1 MATFGQPELDL
12 VIDIN
17 QYLIDEFPLLSLID
31 RKAIGTLILRDDEFD
46 LTSVHDQINQ
56 ATLNYINKE
65 NVNNGSNEE

>member
-17 QYLIDEFPLLSLID
+17 KYLIDEFPLLSLID

-46 LTSVHDQINQ
+46 LTSIHEQINQ

-65 NVNNGSNEE
+65 NVSNGSNEK